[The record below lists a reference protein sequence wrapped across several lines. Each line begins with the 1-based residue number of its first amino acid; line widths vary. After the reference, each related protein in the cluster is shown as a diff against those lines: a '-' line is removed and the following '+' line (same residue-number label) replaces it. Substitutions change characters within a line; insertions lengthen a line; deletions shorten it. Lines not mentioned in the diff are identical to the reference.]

1 MKKKSIFVVA
11 LAALM
16 LIAFTACEQAVPT
29 FGGKELVRLGVEK
42 VSDKDYLIG
51 QEFDPSTIK
60 VTAYFADGSSAIADS
75 EKDLIFGYDFKDA
88 GAKTVSISYQ
98 GSTGNQ
104 KTTSYMVTVYKPTE
118 LKIAGTPSVVTYY
131 QDTVD
136 TTADVSKTGVTVT
149 AVYNGT
155 KEMVLAEDEYTLTA
169 SVASVDD
176 EVAVT
181 AKFVADDTISKDAE
195 FTVKVVADAVD
206 PSTLA
211 IAPKS
216 DAFVAYSYKTFAW
229 TDWQL
234 TAKTLSGD
242 DATPVDI
249 TGTGN
254 TATVST
260 AGGTVSLTYTNN
272 IADDKNAHYL
282 GGAKIS
288 GTFLATGEN
297 PYTKTITLDVY
308 NVRVENDIPK
318 TITIEWGSDGAPTE
332 LKKGDRIPADVIT
345 LDVDWMSEY
354 DYESNDVTA
363 PNVSYTLNP
372 STVQEDAN
380 ETQAIWIT
388 VPASYGDVEITNNGQ
403 LSFTVAANE

>member
-195 FTVKVVADAVD
+195 FTVKVVAPTKTEITDVELPQKIVLYTDETTTVYPKITPVNADYYISEWSSDKPEVASVVQGFIAANQVGTCIITYTIQNNIETETQTITKEIFIEVKSPIATKTVYKINAPAVGYMLSTPILYLLTSIGTSVFFNEINNQDKMQSGTIAMVLNNSYSSSFPIVAQQAEIITRAPLNYTSNVYFWLVDANMREVKLLKPLYITIRVD
-206 PSTLA
+206 P
-211 IAPKS
+211 
-216 DAFVAYSYKTFAW
+216 
-229 TDWQL
+229 
-234 TAKTLSGD
+234 
-242 DATPVDI
+242 
-249 TGTGN
+249 
-254 TATVST
+254 
-260 AGGTVSLTYTNN
+260 
-272 IADDKNAHYL
+272 
-282 GGAKIS
+282 
-288 GTFLATGEN
+288 
-297 PYTKTITLDVY
+297 
-308 NVRVENDIPK
+308 
-318 TITIEWGSDGAPTE
+318 
-332 LKKGDRIPADVIT
+332 
-345 LDVDWMSEY
+345 
-354 DYESNDVTA
+354 
-363 PNVSYTLNP
+363 
-372 STVQEDAN
+372 
-380 ETQAIWIT
+380 
-388 VPASYGDVEITNNGQ
+388 
-403 LSFTVAANE
+403 